1 MSPRTLGNPYVSPEG
16 GLTVRAVVVY
26 RRAYF
31 GRLKGEPPVTET
43 DLEEA
48 EELQRLFSSAF
59 LDELHDELRKA
70 LTSGLNRKQTTP
82 PLRNGRGGAA
92 RVKRW
97 RVYSPCSIL
106 ACGNYQAS
114 LSPAFKTRPRRRKRC
129 SRSGQHFPFCRH
141 RGPRTSGEKTYN
153 SASKPRFAV

>member
-70 LTSGLNRKQTTP
+70 LTRD
-82 PLRNGRGGAA
+82 
-92 RVKRW
+92 
-97 RVYSPCSIL
+97 
-106 ACGNYQAS
+106 
-114 LSPAFKTRPRRRKRC
+114 
-129 SRSGQHFPFCRH
+129 
-141 RGPRTSGEKTYN
+141 
-153 SASKPRFAV
+153 